1 MRSAAI
7 QFILIILV
15 ILVLLFLYQ
24 AGLLDQIIRFII
36 SRITRTEDVLKM
48 INQIIE

>member
-7 QFILIILV
+7 QFFLTILT

-24 AGLLDQIIRFII
+24 AGILDQIIRFII
-36 SRITRTEDVLKM
+36 SKITGTEDVLKM
-48 INQIIE
+48 INQITG